1 MGTVSMGLIPTAK
14 IYAIARERQGKEPVN
29 LPETTMLGALTRYVS
44 DESVTDFQPMGSN
57 MGILPGLDQKIRD
70 KQERYQQIAERAMR
84 DLAATD
90 I

>member
-1 MGTVSMGLIPTAK
+1 
-14 IYAIARERQGKEPVN
+14 
-29 LPETTMLGALTRYVS
+29 VS

-57 MGILPGLDQKIRD
+57 MGILPELPQKIRD